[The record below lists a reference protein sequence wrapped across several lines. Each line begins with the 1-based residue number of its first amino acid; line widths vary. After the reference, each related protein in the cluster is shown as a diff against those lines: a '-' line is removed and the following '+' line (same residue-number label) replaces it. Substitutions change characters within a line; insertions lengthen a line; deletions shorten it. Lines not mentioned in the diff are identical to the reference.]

1 VAVRVAGA
9 GDEYLARLHARKLK
23 KGGCCAPG
31 GVFFQDIGI
40 ASLKT

>member
-1 VAVRVAGA
+1 LKPSRDTVAST
-9 GDEYLARLHARKLK
+9 RKLK
-23 KGGCCAPG
+23 KGGCFAPG